1 MAIDGQPQA
10 PRHWP
15 RLAAG
20 LTLVALATVPSAE
33 GPPAVPHLAPTA
45 PAQSQQP
52 STPGAAGT
60 GPSDTAPSAA
70 GTPQPAVPASPPPPA
85 AAPTASAAAAAVT
98 VSTSAELAAA
108 LEAAQPGQTIQLKD
122 GGYTGKFVA
131 AASGTA
137 AAPITLT
144 GSRAAVLSAGS
155 LTSGYGLH
163 ITGSFWHISG
173 LSVANSAK
181 GIVLDGSAHTVLTRI
196 DVGGIGSEAVHFRA
210 NSTDCI
216 IEDSEIHDTG
226 LAKPGFGEGI
236 YVGSAKSNWKSVMG
250 SATTPDRSDR
260 VLIRGNR
267 ISRTSAEGIDIKEGT
282 TGGTVS
288 GNTFAGAGVSGANS
302 ADSWVDVKGNGYT
315 VSGNSGSTTKLDA
328 LQVHNVLDGWGRDNV
343 FAGNTVLGGVPGHE
357 VWIQSAGE
365 GNSVRCRPS
374 AAGLGLTNIP
384 CTP

>member
-1 MAIDGQPQA
+1 MAIDGRPQA
-10 PRHWP
+10 PRLWP

-20 LTLVALATVPSAE
+20 LTLVALAGVPSAD
-33 GPPAVPHLAPTA
+33 GPPAVPHAAPTT

-52 STPGAAGT
+52 PAPGGEAT
-60 GPSDTAPSAA
+60 GPSDTPASAA
-70 GTPQPAVPASPPPPA
+70 GTPQPPAPASASPPA
-85 AAPTASAAAAAVT
+85 AAPAASVPVAAVT

-108 LEAAQPGQTIQLKD
+108 LEAAQPGGTIELKD

-137 AAPITLT
+137 ADPITLT
-144 GSRAAVLSAGS
+144 GSRAAVLSSGS

-181 GIVLDGSAHTVLTRI
+181 GVVLDGSAHTVLSQI

-216 IEDSEIHDTG
+216 IEDSDIHDTG

-282 TGGTVS
+282 TGGAVT
-288 GNTFAGAGVSGANS
+288 GNSFAGAGLSGANS
-302 ADSWVDVKGNGYT
+302 ADSWVDVKGNGYI

-343 FAGNTVLGGVPGHE
+343 FAGNTVLGGVPGYE
-357 VWIQSAGE
+357 VWIQSAGK
-365 GNSVRCRPS
+365 GNSVRCRSS
-374 AAGLGLTNIP
+374 AAGRGQANIP